1 MTAIEVI
8 STPSAEWVET
18 VAWATPQYPRAK
30 VDAAGAVLVR
40 SMDITPEYWTEDFG
54 TEYLDALAVINNW
67 RSSHSYP
74 LQVVKMT
81 LWIRAKKID
90 KGVIVAQR
98 LKRLSSIA
106 SKLARNPNMKLSQMQ
121 DIGGCRAVL
130 PSVVKLDA
138 LAKVYA
144 DSIAKNPNAKDRPYL
159 VKKYDYVECPKTDG
173 YRSIHYVYKYGTSSP
188 AHAAHSE
195 LRVEI
200 QIRTR
205 LQHAWATA
213 VETVSTFTG
222 QALKSNIGTDEWKR
236 FFVLMGSAI
245 AFREKRPLVPGTPT
259 SRKEVANEL
268 RKVATELRVVHVLT
282 SFGNVTQY
290 TSNVSEAAA
299 FLLELDPETVTT
311 KVTGFR
317 KTDLQDANEQYLK
330 AEERIKDKSGAQAV
344 LVSVESLSSLREA
357 FPNYYLDTKVF
368 VQALRQAIAEKSS

>member
-1 MTAIEVI
+1 M
-8 STPSAEWVET
+8 
-18 VAWATPQYPRAK
+18 
-30 VDAAGAVLVR
+30 
-40 SMDITPEYWTEDFG
+40 
-54 TEYLDALAVINNW
+54 
-67 RSSHSYP
+67 
-74 LQVVKMT
+74 
-81 LWIRAKKID
+81 
-90 KGVIVAQR
+90 
-98 LKRLSSIA
+98 
-106 SKLARNPNMKLSQMQ
+106 
-121 DIGGCRAVL
+121 
-130 PSVVKLDA
+130 
-138 LAKVYA
+138 
-144 DSIAKNPNAKDRPYL
+144 
-159 VKKYDYVECPKTDG
+159 
-173 YRSIHYVYKYGTSSP
+173 
-188 AHAAHSE
+188 
-195 LRVEI
+195 RVEI